1 MLYRNDTLCG
11 IFHNQALR
19 FGDQRVFL
27 RSRNTLGGTPSNE
40 YRALT
45 WRQVRDETISL
56 ARGLIA
62 LGVEHGERVVI
73 LSENRPQWI
82 ITDQAIQACGAIG
95 VPISPSTKPE
105 ELAYMLDDCVPRVV
119 IASRIESA
127 RMVRT
132 LCNANETLHE
142 VQVIVMEP
150 YEGYDVFAWSEILS
164 MGRSR
169 VPLDSVEESIQRVIP
184 SDIASI
190 IYTSGTSGLPKGVV
204 LTQSNWV
211 ANMLQCADSVFMQRL
226 KEKDV
231 APTALV
237 HLPLNHVYARA
248 GDYHMIGLYFGGEL
262 VFGGGYETL
271 SKDLLDVRPN
281 IITSIPRFYEK
292 MAENIRYAVGCES
305 RPRRALFKWAL
316 AQGEKFVNALATG
329 KRISPLDFLALH
341 GAHRLVFDRI
351 KRSIGLDRLVFAI
364 SGGGKLNRD
373 ICMFLR
379 AMRLELS
386 EGYGMTETGTVINF
400 NAPTIMADK
409 PKGLLGSWFYER
421 IIDMATELLV
431 VQTSRGQSPF
441 SHPVGAL
448 KLALAYYTF
457 LYNLRIKPGSV
468 GRPLTGTEE
477 KIAEDGEILIK
488 GPQVFV
494 GYWRLPEETEEIF
507 TADGWL
513 KTGDIGCIDQEGFLE
528 ITDRS
533 REIFVTS
540 GGKNVAPC
548 PIEAALSARPY
559 IEQACLVGEGRKYL
573 TALIVPDIE
582 FFTRYARNQGLDEKA
597 LDELF
602 QRDEIRDLIRQQVE
616 QVNQGLARYEQIKE
630 FCILSKP
637 FDVASGELTPTL
649 KLKRRIVYEHYQ
661 AEIDGMYAR
670 WGSIA

>member
-19 FGDQRVFL
+19 FGDDRVFL
-27 RSRNTLGGTPSNE
+27 SVTSALSEDRHDE
-40 YRALT
+40 YRSLT
-45 WRQVRDETISL
+45 WRQVRDETIAL

-62 LGVEHGERVVI
+62 LGVVFGERVVI

-95 VPISPSTKPE
+95 VPISPATKPE
-105 ELAYMLDDCVPRVV
+105 VLAYLLDDCVPRVV
-119 IASRIESA
+119 IASNIESA
-127 RMVRT
+127 RTVRS
-132 LCNANETLHE
+132 LCNANESLQD

-150 YEGYDVFAWSEILS
+150 YAGYDVFAWNEILS
-164 MGRSR
+164 MGSSR

-190 IYTSGTSGLPKGVV
+190 IYTSGTTGLPKGVV

-211 ANMLQCADSVFMQRL
+211 TNMHQCTDSVFMQRL
-226 KEKDV
+226 KNKDL

-248 GDYHMIGLYFGGEL
+248 SDYHMIGLYFGGEL
-262 VFGGGYETL
+262 VFGGGYDTL
-271 SKDLLDVRPN
+271 SKDLLDVRPH

-292 MAENIRYAVGCES
+292 VTESIRYAVGCEN
-305 RPRRALFKWAL
+305 RPRKVLFTWAL
-316 AQGEKFVNALATG
+316 AQGKKFARSLATG
-329 KRISPLDFLALH
+329 RRISPLGFARLFM
-341 GAHRLVFDRI
+341 AHRLVFDRI
-351 KRSIGLDRLVFAI
+351 KHSMGLDRVIFAI
-364 SGGGKLNRD
+364 SGGGKLDRD

-400 NAPTIMADK
+400 NAPDLLTDK
-409 PKGLLGSWFYER
+409 PRSLLGGWFYER
-421 IIDMATELLV
+421 IMDMATELLV
-431 VQTSRGQSPF
+431 VQTSQGHSPL
-441 SHPVGAL
+441 SHPLGAL
-448 KLALAYYTF
+448 KLALTYYTF

-528 ITDRS
+528 ITDRT

-548 PIEAALSARPY
+548 PIEAALTARPY
-559 IEQACLVGEGRKYL
+559 IDQVCLIGEGRKYL
-573 TALIVPDIE
+573 TALIVPDID
-582 FFTRYARNQGLDEKA
+582 FFTRYARNQGLDAEG
-597 LDELF
+597 LEELF

-630 FCILSKP
+630 FHILHKP
-637 FDVASGELTPTL
+637 FDVSSGELTPTL
-649 KLKRRIVYEHYQ
+649 KLKRRAVYEHYQ

>member
-19 FGDQRVFL
+19 FGDTRVFL
-27 RSRNTLGGTPSNE
+27 KAKGTASGTPSDE
-40 YRALT
+40 DCALT
-45 WRQVRDETISL
+45 WRQVRDESIAL

-62 LGVEHGERVVI
+62 LGVTHGERVVI

-95 VPISPSTKPE
+95 VPISPATKPE

-119 IASRIESA
+119 IASNIESA

-132 LCNANETLHE
+132 LCNANESLHE

-150 YEGYDVFAWSEILS
+150 YEGYDVFAWTEIMS

-211 ANMLQCADSVFMQRL
+211 ANMYQCTDSVFMQRL
-226 KEKDV
+226 KDKDL

-248 GDYHMIGLYFGGEL
+248 SDYHMIGLYFGGEL

-271 SKDLLDVRPN
+271 SKDLLDIRPH

-292 MAENIRYAVGCES
+292 MTESIRYAVGCES
-305 RPRRALFKWAL
+305 KPRRTLFNWAL
-316 AQGEKFVNALATG
+316 TQGEKFACSLATG
-329 KRISPLDFLALH
+329 QRVSPLNFIGLFL
-341 GAHRLVFDRI
+341 AHRLVFDRI
-351 KRSIGLDRLVFAI
+351 KRSMGLERLIFAI
-364 SGGGKLNRD
+364 SGGGKLSKD

-400 NAPTIMADK
+400 NAPSIMTDK
-409 PKGLLGSWFYER
+409 PKGLLGAWFYEL
-421 IIDMATELLV
+421 IMDMATELLV
-431 VQTSRGQSPF
+431 VQTSQGRSPLSHLF
-441 SHPVGAL
+441 SAL
-448 KLALAYYTF
+448 KLALTYYTF

-528 ITDRS
+528 ITDRT

-548 PIEAALSARPY
+548 PIEAALTARPY
-559 IEQACLVGEGRKYL
+559 IDQVCLIGESRKYL
-573 TALIVPDIE
+573 TALIVPDID
-582 FFTRYARNQGLDEKA
+582 FFTRYARNQGLDADRLE
-597 LDELF
+597 ELF

-616 QVNQGLARYEQIKE
+616 QVNQGLARYEQIKK

-649 KLKRRIVYEHYQ
+649 KLKRRAVYAHYQ

-670 WGSIA
+670 WGSVA